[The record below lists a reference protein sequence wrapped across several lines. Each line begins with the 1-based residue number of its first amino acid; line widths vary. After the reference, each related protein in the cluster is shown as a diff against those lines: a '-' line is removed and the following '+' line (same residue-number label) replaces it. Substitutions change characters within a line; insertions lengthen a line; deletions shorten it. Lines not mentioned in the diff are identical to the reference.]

1 LGNLN
6 ENMPLSGINVL
17 VTRARE
23 QAGEL
28 TVGLES
34 MGARVHVVP
43 AVLMEPEA
51 DQTGIRELLDDPGS
65 CDNLVFTSVNGV
77 EFFLKF
83 LENDPVGAGTGP
95 VPAPADL
102 PPALCVGSKT
112 AMAWKKAGGK
122 VGLVPE
128 KYTAHGLLDMLDED
142 LSGQR
147 FVVLRPRE
155 VTTALGEL
163 IQARGGAVKEL
174 ILYRTVVPEE
184 GTADLQRAMEAGI
197 DALTFASPS
206 AVKGIIELS
215 GKREEPLRQAQ
226 DGAGAR
232 SLLDLPAICIGP
244 TTARAADEAG
254 FLEVYFPDEHT
265 TDGIIDELMV
275 IAGALKKSVPGT

>member
-1 LGNLN
+1 MGNLSDN
-6 ENMPLSGINVL
+6 KPLSGINVL

-28 TVGLES
+28 TRGLES

-43 AVLMEPEA
+43 TVIMEPEA
-51 DQTGIRELLDDPGS
+51 DQAGIRQLLEHPDS

-83 LENDPVGAGTGP
+83 LENESVGVGTGT
-95 VPAPADL
+95 APAHF

-112 AMAWKKAGGK
+112 ARAWGNAGGK

-128 KYTAHGLLDMLDED
+128 KYTAHGLLEMLPED

-147 FVVLRPRE
+147 FAVLRPRE

-184 GTADLQRAMEAGI
+184 GAAELEEAMEAGL
-197 DALTFASPS
+197 DVVTFASPS
-206 AVKGIIELS
+206 AVKGIISLES
-215 GKREEPLRQAQ
+215 RIQNP
-226 DGAGAR
+226 GAR
-232 SLLDLPAICIGP
+232 SLFHIPAICIGP
-244 TTARAADEAG
+244 TTARAAEEAG
-254 FLEVYFPDEHT
+254 FPEVYFPDEHT
-265 TDGIIDELMV
+265 TDGMIDELMV
-275 IAGALKKSVPGT
+275 IAGGLKKSVPST